1 MTMSRFILPV
11 LTALALLLGGL
22 QSTFAASSNSR
33 DQTTTMGESGKT
45 PPNDNAGTSNGTK
58 DTSTN
63 KGNPDNTNCN
73 DCGSSGPGN
82 K

>member
-1 MTMSRFILPV
+1 MSRLTLSVF
-11 LTALALLLGGL
+11 TALALLLGGL

-33 DQTTTMGESGKT
+33 DETTTMGESGNL
-45 PPNDNAGTSNGTK
+45 PPNDNAGSSNGTK

-73 DCGSSGPGN
+73 DCGSTGPGN

>member
-1 MTMSRFILPV
+1 MSKLVPPV
-11 LTALALLLGGL
+11 LTAVAVLLSGL
-22 QSTFAASSNSR
+22 QPTFAASSNSR
-33 DQTTTMGESGKT
+33 DVTTTMGESGNP

-58 DTSTN
+58 ETSTN

-82 K
+82 N